1 LNIFFSPSAD
11 LTQPLGRCLQQSS
24 PCSKDAPETE
34 ATCTTACPNDQDRA
48 GVQTGPGDLS
58 STGKAKNYCTWPPSV
73 ILATST
79 VVYQQALR
87 CCVPYWIGMAGARPL
102 VRTAVRSQ
110 TPAAAA
116 WALARS
122 GTCASCAPARSGR
135 AAHAAAQH
143 LGGGARELPD
153 RNAAAAWCVVAFD
166 LRRDAA
172 GQGGRRTQ
180 AGVGWE
186 TGNLGGYCEND
197 LGAHAILANRSFR
210 AVSSVCL
217 SDRAVPTRWVL

>member
-122 GTCASCAPARSGR
+122 DTCGRPASWWRCSGTAGQERGCRMVRSC
-135 AAHAAAQH
+135 
-143 LGGGARELPD
+143 
-153 RNAAAAWCVVAFD
+153 
-166 LRRDAA
+166 LRPWRDAA